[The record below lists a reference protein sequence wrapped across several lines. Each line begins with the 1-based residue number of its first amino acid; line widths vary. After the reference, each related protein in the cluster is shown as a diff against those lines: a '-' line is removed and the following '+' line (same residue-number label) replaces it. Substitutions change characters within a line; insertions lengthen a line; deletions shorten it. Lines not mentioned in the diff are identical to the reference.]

1 MARTA
6 SSSKRKSSSKKKLS
20 KISSSK
26 AGRKKTSRRIKSK
39 KLRRRDD
46 SASYSY
52 DELTSSQSVSSS
64 SEDDY
69 KSRKSQS
76 RRRSIVKSSRKKVR
90 RSSSKREDSPH
101 GKKGKGSKRSRDPVK
116 KKRQKKKP
124 RRDSSVSS
132 MSTDSWSC
140 STCRAESTSSGE
152 SESERPRGRSRE
164 NKKYNRDPR
173 KALSEARK
181 EENRSRSCSSCSRT
195 GDSSDDLGEEKV
207 ASDISSRRLKF
218 VITVVKQPHDKNE
231 NEVHENEH
239 NEEIVYNNDDYP
251 SCRSNDS
258 NDGVSKNEIVHHSY
272 GGSEKRKRL
281 ENVVR
286 EESFVSSLSKGKP
299 MIGRE
304 DGSIQYDGLSA
315 PSDGFGR
322 IIEHESDVSATVAG
336 PGGEDLELILRQKA
350 LENLRRFR
358 VESQTNAQ
366 APADQKI
373 KIDNNVKNSI
383 SEKDEIVQNKLTEQ
397 DVSNVVGQTQLED
410 KEGKPTLPGD
420 SFLVK
425 HFASAKD
432 EIVPNTSSEQDG
444 SSEVGQTQLSDEKG
458 KPALWRDYIPPVRTE
473 VKNPDGRF
481 VRTESRAAKQTV
493 SYLPDATTVSG
504 NPNEKGHIALT
515 ADIEYELNAGNTSAA
530 ETSRTLVDISS
541 DARGSAA
548 SKPFSCIKSAEE
560 HSPREGQG
568 EGKGSSQFE
577 QKTITRIRDGE
588 LVQASY
594 KVYIPKRA
602 PALAR
607 RKLQR

>member
-6 SSSKRKSSSKKKLS
+6 SSSKRESSSKKKLF

-26 AGRKKTSRRIKSK
+26 AGRKKTSSRIKSK

-46 SASYSY
+46 SASYSN

-69 KSRKSQS
+69 KSRKSRSCRQ
-76 RRRSIVKSSRKKVR
+76 SIVKSSRKRVR

-101 GKKGKGSKRSRDPVK
+101 GKKGKGSKRSRNPVK

-132 MSTDSWSC
+132 TSTDSWSC

-173 KALSEARK
+173 KALSETRK

-207 ASDISSRRLKF
+207 ASDISSRRLKS
-218 VITVVKQPHDKNE
+218 VITVVKQSHDKNE

-239 NEEIVYNNDDYP
+239 NEEIVYDHDDYP

-272 GGSEKRKRL
+272 AGSEKRKRL

-286 EESFVSSLSKGKP
+286 EESFVSSLSKVEP

-315 PSDGFGR
+315 PSDGFGL

-358 VESQTNAQ
+358 VESQTNATNAQ

-373 KIDNNVKNSI
+373 KIDNNVKNS
-383 SEKDEIVQNKLTEQ
+383 SSAKDEIVQNKLTEQ

-410 KEGKPTLPGD
+410 KKDKPTLPGD

-432 EIVPNTSSEQDG
+432 EIVPNKSSVQDG
-444 SSEVGQTQLSDEKG
+444 SSDVGQTQLADQKG
-458 KPALWRDYIPPVRTE
+458 KPVLRKDYIHPVRTE
-473 VKNPDGRF
+473 VKTPDGRF

-504 NPNEKGHIALT
+504 NPNEKGHIAPT
-515 ADIEYELNAGNTSAA
+515 ADIEYELNTGNT
-530 ETSRTLVDISS
+530 ETSRTLVDSSS
-541 DARGSAA
+541 DTRCSAA
-548 SKPFSCIKSAEE
+548 SEPFSCIKSSEE